1 MILLYLVSS
10 KQSSLPYTGLSLVSL
25 QRWAEIACVEVRAE
39 RKPRQ
44 NRSILVLLLD
54 YSWLGE
60 ARFTSVKVN
69 ILHVKTCPSCFLP
82 PLWCRY
88 DVEMSELKWSQ
99 TSFTCRWCGKSAATY
114 YQICFFK
121 SAHSRVVKFFQK
133 WLEAKQAKILARQ
146 SRKLWA
152 GVQGQDFSSL
162 LAGAT
167 SHQKCQG

>member
-10 KQSSLPYTGLSLVSL
+10 KQSSLPYAGLSLVSL

-54 YSWLGE
+54 YSWLM

-99 TSFTCRWCGKSAATY
+99 TLFICRWCGKSAVTY
-114 YQICFFK
+114 YQIWFFK